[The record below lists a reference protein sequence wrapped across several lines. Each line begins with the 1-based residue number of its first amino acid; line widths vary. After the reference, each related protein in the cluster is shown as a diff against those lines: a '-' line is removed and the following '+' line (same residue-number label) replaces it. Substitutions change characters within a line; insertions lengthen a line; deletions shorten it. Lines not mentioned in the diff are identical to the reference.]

1 VTPEATPRFSP
12 LPAAPSS
19 VVPASPTFSASSAE
33 PPAASTEP
41 KFVGSSSSIDR
52 TRLPHSWRE
61 GCPVAV
67 DDLRLLT
74 VTYWGFDGQAHT
86 GELVLHRD
94 QAPKILSAMRRLYEE
109 RFPIERME
117 LVDNYGGDDDRSGEA
132 NNTSAFNCREVE
144 DSPGV
149 WSQHAFGRAIDINPV
164 QNPFIARSGEIS
176 PPSGAAYVDR
186 SQRRPGMIHSQDPVV
201 AAFRS
206 VGWQWG
212 GHWSA
217 SKDYQHFSSTGR

>member
-1 VTPEATPRFSP
+1 M
-12 LPAAPSS
+12 
-19 VVPASPTFSASSAE
+19 PASF
-33 PPAASTEP
+33 TEP
-41 KFVGSSSSIDR
+41 EFVGSSSRVDR
-52 TRLPHSWRE
+52 TRLPYSWRE

-74 VTYWGFDGQAHT
+74 VTYWGFDGRAHT

-94 QAPKILSAMRRLYEE
+94 QAPKILSAMGRLYEE

-144 DSPGV
+144 DSPGI

-164 QNPFIARSGEIS
+164 QNPFIGRSGEIS
-176 PPSGAAYVDR
+176 PPSGVAYVDR
-186 SQRRPGMIHSQDPVV
+186 SQRRPGMIHSQDAVV

-206 VGWQWG
+206 VGWEWG
-212 GHWSA
+212 GHWST